1 MLQAKNIF
9 RSIPTTIEL
18 LLGTQE
24 KLLLKL
30 ILLHA
35 HIIKALSGYT
45 KKWYK
50 SYLKFFFNSRF

>member
-18 LLGTQE
+18 LLGLQE

-30 ILLHA
+30 ILVHA
-35 HIIKALSGYT
+35 D
-45 KKWYK
+45 
-50 SYLKFFFNSRF
+50 N